1 MRAAAD
7 DAEILSKLRWI
18 RKLTVPLSSP
28 VTAALTAAADVDDTE
43 LDFLKTGFTVG
54 KHVLVDAGTKQM
66 VYRLGTIPADD
77 EPIPIVKW
85 PAQFA
90 HEIGAAVKLLSEL
103 DLGYIEEGGA
113 TLSGSSSTGSVSA
126 ANARGKIW
134 QSEPDIGDLGI
145 SWGHRAASLENIAS
159 AYGMDESGV
168 KGDGTTN
175 NPYRLMVHPNTMGTQ
190 IDYAYWLSGLYKNN
204 KIGNLLLLNPTP
216 TIAVNTAFGAKN
228 QPAVFTVGCLYTH
241 KFIWID

>member
-18 RKLTVPLSSP
+18 RKLTVPLTAP
-28 VTAALTAAADVDDTE
+28 VTAPLTAAAAVSETA
-43 LDFLKTGFTVG
+43 LTFLKTGFTVG
-54 KHVLVDAGTKQM
+54 KHVLVDSGTNQM
-66 VYRLGTIPADD
+66 VYRLGAIPSGSEA
-77 EPIPIVKW
+77 IPIVKW
-85 PAQFA
+85 PTQSP
-90 HEIGAAVKLLSEL
+90 HEIGALVRLLTEI
-103 DLGYIEEGGA
+103 DLGYIEDGGA
-113 TLSGSSSTGSVSA
+113 SLSASSSTGSVSA

-134 QSEPDIGDLGI
+134 QSEPDIGDLSV
-145 SWGHRAASLENIAS
+145 SWGQRASSLENIAS

-175 NPYRLMVHPNTMGTQ
+175 NPYRLLVHPNTMGGQ
-190 IDYAYWLSGLYKNN
+190 IEYAYWLSGLYKNN
-204 KIGNLLLLNPTP
+204 KVCNMLLLNPTP

-241 KFIWID
+241 KFTWID